1 MITVNDSFVIRY
13 IISLSIECVWVLI
26 TALFFLIKRQL
37 ISIHAKM
44 NVALVRRVSCR
55 KVAVYK
61 RAQLSVLIDWSVGY
75 YRARSYLS

>member
-1 MITVNDSFVIRY
+1 M
-13 IISLSIECVWVLI
+13 CMVLI
-26 TALFFLIKRQL
+26 TAVFDKATADKYTCQDECG
-37 ISIHAKM
+37 AGE
-44 NVALVRRVSCR
+44 RVSCR